1 MEAKR
6 EILIVEDEEET
17 RELLVSFFRENNYD
31 IREAGNGTDALDLLK
46 DKVPD
51 LVITDLLLPG
61 EHGVDL
67 VRKIKDRYFIPVIII
82 SGIYRAE
89 EVRDVIE
96 NYFVEGFFEKPVDV
110 MNLLRKVNVILND

>member
-17 RELLVSFFRENNYD
+17 RELLVAFFRDNNYD

-46 DKVPD
+46 EKVPD

-67 VRKIKDRYFIPVIII
+67 VRKIKDKYFIPVIII

>member
-6 EILIVEDEEET
+6 EILVVEDEEET
-17 RELLVSFFRENNYD
+17 RELLVTFFRENNYD
-31 IREAGNGTDALDLLK
+31 VREAGNGTDALDLLK
-46 DKVPD
+46 EKVPD

-67 VRKIKDRYFIPVIII
+67 VRKVKDRYFIPVIII

>member
-17 RELLVSFFRENNYD
+17 RELLVSFFRDQNYD

>member
-17 RELLVSFFRENNYD
+17 RELLAAFFRDNNYD

-46 DKVPD
+46 EKVPD

-67 VRKIKDRYFIPVIII
+67 VRKIKDKYFIPVIII

-96 NYFVEGFFEKPVDV
+96 NYFVEGFFEKPVDL

>member
-17 RELLVSFFRENNYD
+17 RELLVTFFRENNYD
-31 IREAGNGTDALDLLK
+31 VREAGNGTDALDLLK
-46 DKVPD
+46 EKVPD

-67 VRKIKDRYFIPVIII
+67 VRKVKDRYFIPVIII

-96 NYFVEGFFEKPVDV
+96 NNFVEGFFEKPVDV

>member
-17 RELLVSFFRENNYD
+17 RELLATFFRENNYD
-31 IREAGNGTDALDLLK
+31 VREAGNGTDALHLLT

-96 NYFVEGFFEKPVDV
+96 NYFVEGFFEKPVNV
-110 MNLLRKVNVILND
+110 MTLLRKVNVILND

>member
-17 RELLVSFFRENNYD
+17 RELLASFFRENNYD
-31 IREAGNGTDALDLLK
+31 IREADNGTDALHLLTE
-46 DKVPD
+46 KVPD

-96 NYFVEGFFEKPVDV
+96 NYFVEGFFEKPVNV
-110 MNLLRKVNVILND
+110 MTLLRKVNVILND

>member
-17 RELLVSFFRENNYD
+17 RELLVTFFRENNYD
-31 IREAGNGTDALDLLK
+31 VREAGNGTDALDLLK
-46 DKVPD
+46 EKVPD

-67 VRKIKDRYFIPVIII
+67 VRKVKDRYFIPVIII